1 MINKKR
7 NKIVMYS
14 LIGLATVS
22 LAGIGFSAWIID
34 GSVPAQKNVTVN
46 VSNMED
52 RTTLIE
58 VVDND
63 ESDFE
68 ISFDYDKDSTKKNPN
83 IVYDESETKDED
95 LVFKVVYTITS
106 QSALNDGKHKINFA
120 FSNTTKTNYNS
131 LNQVGREYIIH
142 SCITD
147 FSFILPK
154 SGTTIVTEP
163 ATLSNI
169 VNTLQYTSDFKTAT
183 LTSTFTFEWGSYF
196 NYKNPCEYG
205 TGSGEAN
212 YKERLENFNKDVVSK
227 KDQLNIELTISSS
240 YQQ

>member
-34 GSVPAQKNVTVN
+34 GSVEAQKNVIVN

-52 RTTLIE
+52 RTTLIK
-58 VVDND
+58 VVDD
-63 ESDFE
+63 DSDFE
-68 ISFDYDKDSTKKNPN
+68 ISFDYDKDSTNKNPN
-83 IVYDESETKDED
+83 IVYDESETIDED
-95 LVFKVVYTITS
+95 LEFKVVYTITS
-106 QSALNDGKHKINFA
+106 QSALNDGKHKINVA
-120 FSNTTKTNYNS
+120 FSDTTKTHYSS
-131 LNQVGREYIIH
+131 LNQDGREYIIH
-142 SCITD
+142 SCIND
-147 FSFILPK
+147 FSFILPT

-183 LTSTFTFEWGSYF
+183 LTSTFTFDWGSYF

-205 TGSGEAN
+205 TGSSEVN